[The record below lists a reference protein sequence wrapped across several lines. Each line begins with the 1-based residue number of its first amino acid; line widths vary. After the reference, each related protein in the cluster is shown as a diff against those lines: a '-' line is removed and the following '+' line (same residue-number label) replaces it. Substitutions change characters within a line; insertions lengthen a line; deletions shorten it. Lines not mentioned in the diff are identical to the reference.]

1 MEPISILVS
10 YLISLAAGV
19 RTEAIL
25 KKQTEKRQQKLAK
38 IEKTQQIQSFKDYHA
53 LVGEM
58 QSLGNQLVTETKQI
72 ADLPDEA
79 KALIDLFAERDFL
92 HELAQWLVMWDIEEG
107 MKAQQVL
114 ESRMSTVLEKSGANP
129 EYIDQIKNTY
139 FALAAQEISRNP
151 VLANWR
157 HQLCL
162 NALSKEVTQILQ
174 LAKKKAGQYS
184 LEQRQQAFDHYRNLT
199 LESCDILDLAGL
211 PEDDRHLATQKFILR
226 QFYVPLRLNVEMARD
241 AEISLEKLEQLESR
255 REKQRLY
262 AAGRF
267 GNLSQGTDLKRV
279 SVGERID
286 AAQRLVVLGDPG
298 AGKTTL
304 IRWLVTAYLLKMKA
318 DPDFAELPDVATL
331 PDKAWL
337 PVLIRCRELD
347 ESCFTGALDDI
358 LRQTLRRAQMT
369 EQEADILLAVLREQL
384 ADGKALLL
392 LDGLDEIT
400 DATTRARFCR
410 QIESIG
416 VAYPLVPIITTSRI
430 VGYREMPFRLGR
442 GFEQATVTELS
453 KEDKD
458 EFARRWCTATEPEER
473 QKKTAN
479 DLIHAIHSSDRIERL
494 SGNPMLLTTLALVK
508 RKVGKLPNRRADL
521 YYEAVQVL
529 LNWRSEVDDPI
540 DRREAIPQLEYVA
553 YEMCRRGVQ
562 RLREDEILELLDNVR
577 KDYPNIRPIKK
588 HNAEEFLH
596 LLERRTSILVEAGTV
611 RHNGMPVPVFE
622 FRHLTFQEYLAGL
635 ALVEGRFPNRDKS
648 LSLPER
654 IAALAGQTELK
665 FSPFFGKKEH
675 TVSEN
680 WREALRLC
688 ISCCNDDDVDEALNA
703 IVTPLGN
710 EDAAITARPRAILA
724 GSCLAD
730 EPNVSEE
737 MALEVLQ
744 KLVGQVQDRD
754 GSDEVDTSLDAVAI
768 EFARSEWAERLQVLL
783 VAEFCQRDAKNRS
796 NFGGL
801 CAIIGETLVPYEPD
815 LLTQWFDNAIVELN
829 SNNEEAKAI
838 EKALTILAV
847 AFNDFSGREGLS
859 ESMGFKLVH
868 ALINML
874 GRAAHVAH
882 AAAWTL
888 NWVVKGNSKKY
899 GNTTYYCPDYDGS
912 GWILLAEENL
922 VQILDILS
930 IPNFDSEVTV
940 ILILILSDANYSPA
954 VEPLIA
960 KLDDD
965 DFEVRKTAIEALGEI
980 KDSRA
985 VEPLIAKLDDKE
997 VGSAVAYA
1005 LGKIKDSRAV
1015 EPLIAKLDDKEVG
1028 IVAAEALGKI
1038 KDSRAVEPLIA
1049 KLDDDD
1055 SNVRS
1060 QALGALAKICRDE
1073 VDQKLLSVFLT
1084 GDFAWHDP
1092 KEPISERQVAKA
1104 ASELKLTPEEV
1115 RQRYEA
1121 LARAFNLT
1129 LAWQSQ

>member
-1 MEPISILVS
+1 MEPISATILS
-10 YLISLAAGV
+10 YLISLAAAF
-19 RTEAIL
+19 RTDALL
-25 KKQTEKRQQKLAK
+25 KKEAEKRQKKLAK
-38 IEKTQQIQSFKDYHA
+38 IAKTEQLQVFKDSNA
-53 LVGEM
+53 LAGEL
-58 QSLGNQLVTETKQI
+58 QEISFQIVKQFK
-72 ADLPDEA
+72 DELNITD
-79 KALIDLFAERDFL
+79 KNEPLINLFTDQDFL
-92 HELAQWLVMWDIEEG
+92 LGIAQWLVMWDIEEG

-114 ESRMSTVLEKSGANP
+114 ESRMIAVLEQSGENP

-157 HQLCL
+157 QQLCL
-162 NALSKEVTQILQ
+162 NALSKQVTQILQ
-174 LAKKKAGQYS
+174 FAKEQAGQYS
-184 LEQRQQAFDHYRNLT
+184 QEQRKKAFDHYRNLT

-241 AEISLEKLEQLESR
+241 AEISLEKLESR

-267 GNLSQGTDLKRV
+267 GDLSQGTDLTRV

-286 AAQRLVVLGDPG
+286 VAQRLVVLGDPG

-318 DPDFAELPDVATL
+318 DPDFAELPDVTTL
-331 PDKAWL
+331 PDKDWL

-358 LRQTLRRAQMT
+358 LRQTLRKAQMT

-416 VAYPLVPIITTSRI
+416 SAYPLVPIITTSRI

-458 EFARRWCTATEPEER
+458 EFARRWCAATEPLER
-473 QKKTAN
+473 QEKTAN

-529 LNWRSEVDDPI
+529 LNWRSEVDEPI
-540 DRREAIPQLEYVA
+540 DKREAIPQLEYVA

-562 RLREDEILELLDNVR
+562 RLREDEILALLENVR

-588 HNAEEFLH
+588 HGAEEFLH

-611 RHNGMPVPVFE
+611 RHDGMPVPVFE

-648 LSLPER
+648 LSLAER
-654 IAALAGQTELK
+654 IAPLAGQIELK
-665 FSPFFGKKEH
+665 FNPFFLNKEH

-680 WREALRLC
+680 WQEALRLC
-688 ISCCNDDDVDEALNA
+688 VSCCNDDDVDEALNA
-703 IVTPLGN
+703 IVTPLEN

-730 EPNVSEE
+730 EPNVSEG
-737 MALEVLQ
+737 MALDVLQ
-744 KLVGQVQDRD
+744 KLIGQIQDRD
-754 GSDEVDTSLDAVAI
+754 GLGLDNTSLNAVAM
-768 EFARSEWAERLQVLL
+768 ELARSEWAERLQAML
-783 VAEFCQRDAKNRS
+783 VAEFCHHDAKTRS
-796 NFGGL
+796 KFGNL
-801 CAIIGETLVPYEPD
+801 CATVGEILVSLESDLAQSLDQAII
-815 LLTQWFDNAIVELN
+815 QIN
-829 SNNEEAKAI
+829 SNNEAKAI
-838 EKALTILAV
+838 EKTLTILAV
-847 AFNDFSGREGLS
+847 AFRKLYGGDKEKIFH
-859 ESMGFKLVH
+859 ESMISKLVD

-874 GRAAHVAH
+874 GRTAPAAH

-888 NWVVKGNSKKY
+888 NWVAKCNHKKLAN
-899 GNTTYYCPDYDGS
+899 NTYSCSDKFGF
-912 GWILLAEENL
+912 ILLNKEILA
-922 VQILDILS
+922 QILDILS
-930 IPNFDSEVTV
+930 IPNFDRKATV
-940 ILILILSDANYSPA
+940 NLILILGDANYSQA
-954 VEPLIA
+954 VKYLIS

-965 DFEVRKTAIEALGEI
+965 DLEVKRAAIESVGKLRN
-980 KDSRA
+980 SRA
-985 VEPLIAKLDDKE
+985 IGPLT
-997 VGSAVAYA
+997 
-1005 LGKIKDSRAV
+1005 
-1015 EPLIAKLDDKEVG
+1015 
-1028 IVAAEALGKI
+1028 
-1038 KDSRAVEPLIA
+1038 A

-1055 SNVRS
+1055 SEIRS
-1060 QALGALAKICRDE
+1060 NALGALANICRDE
-1073 VDQKLLSVFLT
+1073 LDQQLLSKYVHNLDWF
-1084 GDFAWHDP
+1084 DP
-1092 KEPISERQVAKA
+1092 KEPITEERVAIM
-1104 ASELKLTPEEV
+1104 ASILKLTPEEV
-1115 RQRYEA
+1115 RQRYED